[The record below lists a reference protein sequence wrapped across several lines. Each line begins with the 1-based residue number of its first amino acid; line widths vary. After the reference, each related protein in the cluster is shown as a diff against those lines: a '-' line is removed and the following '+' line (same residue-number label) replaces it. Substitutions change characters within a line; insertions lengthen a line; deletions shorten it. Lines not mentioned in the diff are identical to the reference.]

1 MITRYSRPEMRA
13 VWTDENKLKLWLQIE
28 LLASE
33 ALVKEGVVPTRDCKK
48 IKVGCAKWFA
58 NLPGLVARQRELE
71 KVLNHDVIA
80 FTTAVAEAIND
91 KASRWFHFGLTSSD
105 VGDTCYAVQMQ
116 QSADLLIADVKK
128 LLPVIARRAWEYKFT
143 PCIGRSHGI
152 HAEPTTFGL
161 KLALMH
167 DEFKRALRRL
177 ETARE
182 VVSVGK
188 ISGAVGTSAHLS
200 PRVEAYVCKKLGL
213 RPAPIATQV
222 VQRDIH
228 AEFQSAMALVG
239 ASIERWTVEFRHLQ
253 RTEVLEAEEPFSKG
267 QKGSSAMPHK
277 RNPITWERL
286 TGLARVLRG
295 NALAALENVALW
307 HERDISH
314 SSVERIIFPDSC
326 TLLDYMF
333 GLLTRLMDGLAV
345 YPENMK
351 KNLGLSLG
359 MWNSQTVLLALIRK
373 GLTREAAYKLVQD
386 ASMKTWEVKHAGRD
400 DADFVEVLKA
410 TPEVAKHFKRGELEK
425 LCSLAFHFK
434 EVNRRFKRIGA
445 IVIPDNRTK
454 KTKVTK
460 KLETGRFVFFAP
472 SKFHSTARRR
482 PTAGLPPAEML
493 SPASYNQK
501 TSLALFVPSRIRLR
515 DILSRPHFPNRL
527 YACPIRHLLSSPRFH
542 TSPQFSLA

>member
-1 MITRYSRPEMRA
+1 MIQRYSRPEMRA
-13 VWTDENKLKLWLQIE
+13 IWTDENKLRIWLQIE

-33 ALVKEGVVPTRDCKK
+33 ALVQEGVVPAADFSR
-48 IKVGCAKWFA
+48 IKAGCDQWFA
-58 NLPGLVARQRELE
+58 DLPGLVERQKHFE
-71 KVLNHDVIA
+71 KTLNHDVIG
-80 FTTAVAEAIND
+80 FTTAVAEKIND
-91 KASRWFHFGLTSSD
+91 SASRWFHFGLTSSD
-105 VGDTCYAVQMQ
+105 VGDTCYGVQLV
-116 QSADLLIADVKK
+116 QSADILIADVKAARAS
-128 LLPVIARRAWEYKFT
+128 IARRAQEHQWT

-167 DEFKRALRRL
+167 DEFGRALERL
-177 ETARE
+177 ERVRE
-182 VVSVGK
+182 VVAVGK
-188 ISGAVGTSAHLS
+188 LSGAVGTSAHLS
-200 PRVEAYVCKKLGL
+200 PCVEAFVCGKLGL

-228 AEFQSAMALVG
+228 AEFQLTLALVG
-239 ASIERWTVEFRHLQ
+239 ASIERWAVEFRHLQ
-253 RTEVLEAEEPFSKG
+253 RTEVLEAEEPFTKG

-333 GLLTRLMDGLAV
+333 GLLVRLMDGLAV

-373 GLTREAAYKLVQD
+373 GLTREDAYELVQR
-386 ASMKTWEVKHAGRD
+386 AAMKTWEVKHAGRD
-400 DADFVEVLKA
+400 DANFVEELLA
-410 TPEVAKHFKRGELEK
+410 DPEVSRHFKKGELEQ
-425 LCSLAFHFK
+425 LCSLEFHTK
-434 EVNRRFKRIGA
+434 EVASRFK
-445 IVIPDNRTK
+445 
-454 KTKVTK
+454 
-460 KLETGRFVFFAP
+460 KL
-472 SKFHSTARRR
+472 
-482 PTAGLPPAEML
+482 GL
-493 SPASYNQK
+493 
-501 TSLALFVPSRIRLR
+501 
-515 DILSRPHFPNRL
+515 
-527 YACPIRHLLSSPRFH
+527 
-542 TSPQFSLA
+542 